1 MPRPPRRLRPE
12 AETEMSVRVE
22 TRAQPRP
29 VAARQVHSKLVE
41 AQTRLAWILLAPSLL
56 VVSVV
61 ALIPLLQTISQS
73 FTNARLASERPVS
86 FVGLTNYVNLL
97 TDTDFLRSIWV
108 TVQFTIITVVFEF
121 LLGLLIALVV
131 NSNFKGRGFMRAA
144 MLVPWAIITVV
155 SAQMWKWMY
164 NDIYGVVNDFLVDK
178 LHILSSN
185 VAWVS
190 NPTTQLPAI
199 EAIDIWKATPFVALL
214 LLAGL
219 QVIPGDIY
227 EAARVDGANGI
238 QQFFSLTLPLLR
250 PAIVVTMIF
259 RTLDSLRVFDV
270 FYVMF
275 GSNPTTMPMAVYAQ
289 QNIVSFSLLGYGST
303 VAIAIFIIIGV
314 FVVAYMTFLKVEA
327 T

>member
-1 MPRPPRRLRPE
+1 
-12 AETEMSVRVE
+12 MSVRAE
-22 TRAQPRP
+22 TRVQPAP
-29 VAARQVHSKLVE
+29 LAVPQVHSKLVQ
-41 AQTRLAWILLAPSLL
+41 AQTRLAWVLLAPSLL
-56 VVSVV
+56 VVAVI
-61 ALIPLLQTISQS
+61 ALIPLLQTFSQT

-86 FVGLTNYVNLL
+86 FVGLTNYINLV

-108 TVQFTIITVVFEF
+108 TVQFSIVTVVFEF
-121 LLGLLIALVV
+121 ILGLGIAMVV

-155 SAQMWKWMY
+155 SAQMWKWMF
-164 NDIYGVVNDFLVDK
+164 NDIYGVINDLLVDK

-185 VAWVS
+185 VAFVS
-190 NPTTQLPAI
+190 NPATQLPAI
-199 EAIDIWKATPFVALL
+199 EIIDIWKATPFVALL

-238 QQFFSLTLPLLR
+238 QQFMSLTLPLLR

-259 RTLDSLRVFDV
+259 RTLDALRAFDV

-275 GSNPTTMPMAVYAQ
+275 GSNPGTMPMSVYAQ
-289 QNIVSFSLLGYGST
+289 QNIVTFSLMGYGST
-303 VAIAIFIIIGV
+303 VAVAIFIIIGI
-314 FVVAYMTFLKVEA
+314 FVVAYMTAFKVEA
-327 T
+327 A

>member
-1 MPRPPRRLRPE
+1 
-12 AETEMSVRVE
+12 MSVRAE

-29 VAARQVHSKLVE
+29 VPTRQVHSKLVE

-56 VVSVV
+56 VVGLV

-108 TVQFTIITVVFEF
+108 TVQFTIITVAFEF

-178 LHILSSN
+178 LHLLSSN

-190 NPTTQLPAI
+190 NPATQLPSI

-227 EAARVDGANGI
+227 EAARVDGANGL
-238 QQFFSLTLPLLR
+238 QQFFSLTLPLMR

-303 VAIAIFIIIGV
+303 VAIAIFVIIGV
-314 FVVAYMTFLKVEA
+314 FVVAYMTLLKVE
-327 T
+327 TT